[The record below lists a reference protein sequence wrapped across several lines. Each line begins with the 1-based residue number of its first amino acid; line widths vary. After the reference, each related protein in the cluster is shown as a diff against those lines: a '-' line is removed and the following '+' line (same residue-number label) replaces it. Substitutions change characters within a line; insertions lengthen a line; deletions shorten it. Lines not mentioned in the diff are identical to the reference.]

1 MNLTLAQ
8 AQQAGAGETTTRKK
22 KVIKKRLP
30 QELIKYMIAT
40 PHPIIGEPLTDDQFT
55 KHSKGFREAYTK
67 SKVKSERSGPTT
79 RPSSTSTMPRV
90 TRRTKGRSLTMRRR
104 RWRTRAEAA
113 IGGNGRC
120 PAFLSL

>member
-67 SKVKSERSGPTT
+67 SKAIIDQYNAKGYTEDEGE
-79 RPSSTSTMPRV
+79 V
-90 TRRTKGRSLTMRRR
+90 TDDEEETV
-104 RWRTRAEAA
+104 E
-113 IGGNGRC
+113 N
-120 PAFLSL
+120 